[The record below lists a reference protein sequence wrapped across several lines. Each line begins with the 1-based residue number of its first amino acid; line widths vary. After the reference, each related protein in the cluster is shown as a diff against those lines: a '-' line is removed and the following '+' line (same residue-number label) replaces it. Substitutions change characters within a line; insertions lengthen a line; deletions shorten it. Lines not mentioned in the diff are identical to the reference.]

1 MAAKKN
7 LPVSKTQYNK
17 LVKQCLQLIS
27 DYKIL
32 FVTDLIALLPFSK
45 STFYVYG
52 LDKSDAVKEAI
63 ENNKTMIKQK
73 LRAKWYESSTPT
85 LQIALYK
92 ILATPEERKAMS
104 SSTKEA
110 KSAVIAS
117 ATLFL
122 LSFTSKEYSTLS
134 FGDGICGVS
143 SSDTV
148 FWAFLVCEDFR

>member
-7 LPVSKTQYNK
+7 LPVFKTQYNK

-104 SSTKEA
+104 SNTKEA
-110 KSAVIAS
+110 KS
-117 ATLFL
+117 
-122 LSFTSKEYSTLS
+122 
-134 FGDGICGVS
+134 DGMFPLEIQKAYLES
-143 SSDTV
+143 LEKMADEN
-148 FWAFLVCEDFR
+148 AD

>member
-1 MAAKKN
+1 MSLPVLQKFEEFMAAKKN

-110 KSAVIAS
+110 KS
-117 ATLFL
+117 
-122 LSFTSKEYSTLS
+122 
-134 FGDGICGVS
+134 DGMFPLEIQKAYLES
-143 SSDTV
+143 
-148 FWAFLVCEDFR
+148 L

>member
-92 ILATPEERKAMS
+92 ILATPEEQQHERS
-104 SSTKEA
+104 Q
-110 KSAVIAS
+110 IRR
-117 ATLFL
+117 
-122 LSFTSKEYSTLS
+122 Y
-134 FGDGICGVS
+134 VS
-143 SSDTV
+143 S
-148 FWAFLVCEDFR
+148 